1 MAVDQRIEQLDND
14 ARKLGRLSYND
25 VKTVFEIIKAKRMM
39 NSLFI
44 PNLVFVVIS
53 LANYNQF

>member
-1 MAVDQRIEQLDND
+1 MFHLSSCNIQTRVRRNEVAAIDQRIDQLDND

-39 NSLFI
+39 N
-44 PNLVFVVIS
+44 
-53 LANYNQF
+53 